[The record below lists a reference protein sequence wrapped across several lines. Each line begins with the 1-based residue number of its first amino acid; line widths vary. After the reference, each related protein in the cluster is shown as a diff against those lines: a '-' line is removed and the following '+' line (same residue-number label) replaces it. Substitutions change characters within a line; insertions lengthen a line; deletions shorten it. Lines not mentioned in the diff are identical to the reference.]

1 MAPLENIIINS
12 EFGIL
17 QGGLI
22 SPKLFTEFLQ
32 DIQFYLNKNHGVIL
46 NKQTI
51 SYMLYA
57 YDLALCLQN
66 LLNDLGKYC
75 SKWHLIV
82 NRTKSKI
89 MILNKKYVGE
99 VFTFIGEKLETCESY
114 KYLGITLKSALKR
127 PINATTE
134 HIAQQAQKAIFK
146 IQNDAKLTIGKL
158 SPKQDIV
165 DVPAPN

>member
-12 EFGIL
+12 EFGVL

-32 DIQFYLNKNHGVIL
+32 DIQFYLNKNNGVIHVL
-46 NKQTI
+46 NKQKI

-57 YDLALCLQN
+57 DDLVLCSQTPEGLQN

-75 SKWHLIV
+75 SKWHLIL

-99 VFTFIGEKLETCESY
+99 GFTFIGEKLETCESY
-114 KYLGITLKSALKR
+114 KYLGITLSSALKR
-127 PINATTE
+127 PLKCNNWTHSTTRTKG
-134 HIAQQAQKAIFK
+134 H
-146 IQNDAKLTIGKL
+146 L
-158 SPKQDIV
+158 
-165 DVPAPN
+165 